1 MNLWRVEWLRL
12 WRTRRWLALG
22 GVFLFFGLLGPI
34 TAAYMDVIL
43 GRLGGDIQVIL
54 PPPTPVAGL
63 EQYMSNAMQVGL
75 LVVLAIA
82 AGALAFDTPPER
94 ATFYRSRV
102 RGVWPLLAPRY
113 AVSAAAACGA
123 FIVGTA
129 GAWYETVI
137 LLGPLPVGGMV
148 LGTLLICLYLAFAVA
163 VVALSAAVLRGVLGV
178 IALSAGVLLTFPL
191 LGLVPALRPWLP
203 GHLLGALTGLAAGA
217 EPAAFLRAAV
227 VTAVATVALLPAA
240 AALLGRR
247 EV

>member
-12 WRTRRWLALG
+12 WRTRRWLALA

-43 GRLGGDIQVIL
+43 GRLAGDIQVTV

-63 EQYMSNAMQVGL
+63 EQYMANAMQVGL

-102 RGVWPLLAPRY
+102 SGAWPLLAPRY
-113 AVSAAAACGA
+113 TVMAAAACGA
-123 FIVGTA
+123 FILGTA

-137 LLGPLPVGGMV
+137 LLGPLPVAGMIV
-148 LGTLLICLYLAFAVA
+148 GTLLLCLYLAFAVA
-163 VVALSAAVLRGVLGV
+163 VVALAAALLRGVLGV
-178 IALSAGVLLTFPL
+178 IALSAAILLTFPL
-191 LGLVPALRPWLP
+191 LGLVPELRPWLP
-203 GHLLGALTGLAAGA
+203 GQLLGALTGLVAGA
-217 EPAAFLRAAV
+217 EPASYLRAAV
-227 VTAVATVALLPAA
+227 VTALATAALLPAA
-240 AALLGRR
+240 AALLQRR